1 MSVSGDEL
9 PREADYDEVNSRLNQ
24 GLQNC
29 RSMIANYR
37 HLLAVSD
44 AAAAN
49 DDEAP
54 NREGRED
61 ITPPSE
67 GGAFGARGRGRSIE

>member
-1 MSVSGDEL
+1 
-9 PREADYDEVNSRLNQ
+9 
-24 GLQNC
+24 
-29 RSMIANYR
+29 MIANYR